1 MSSPMCFEVDTFPGM
16 KLAALIFKYFFHEKF
31 YYHNN
36 SLQDANN
43 KKVTQ
48 ESQSIED
55 RSWNF
60 CELLNMEK
68 LIGTLSSGNHDEV
81 NKIYF

>member
-36 SLQDANN
+36 SLQDANT

-48 ESQSIED
+48 ES
-55 RSWNF
+55 
-60 CELLNMEK
+60 
-68 LIGTLSSGNHDEV
+68 
-81 NKIYF
+81 